1 MLAGLGAISGSL
13 QAGQGSSFGNAGP
26 SANGDT
32 ILGPISQ
39 GGPVVTF
46 AGASNNSAPAGG
58 GLAGINPLV
67 LAGAAGL
74 AVWFLSKRR

>member
-13 QAGQGSSFGNAGP
+13 QAGQGSAFGNAGP
-26 SANGDT
+26 SSNGDT

-58 GLAGINPLV
+58 LAGINPIV